1 MNKIINWK
9 LEKRKISELKP
20 YNKNPRIISDSGKQ
34 ELRKSI
40 NEIGFAQPINI
51 NLDNTILSGHA
62 RFEVLLEED
71 PNQEIDVYVPDRMLT
86 PKQEEAVIIRMN
98 KNIAGDWDFQKL
110 KSDFDLNDLLDWGF
124 SEHDIDMISNID
136 LPDVENYNE
145 GEKIGNSKELKCP
158 QCGFKLHTN
167 G

>member
-9 LEKRKISELKP
+9 IERRKVCDLKP
-20 YNKNPRIISDSGKQ
+20 YNKNPRIISDSGKD
-34 ELRKSI
+34 ELRKSF

-62 RFEVLLEED
+62 RVQVLLEED
-71 PNQEIDVYVPDRMLT
+71 PNQEVDVYVPDRMLT
-86 PKQEEAVIIRMN
+86 PKQEEAVVIRMN
-98 KNIAGDWDFQKL
+98 KNIAGTWDMEKL
-110 KSDFDLNDLLDWGF
+110 RSDFDLNDLLDWGF
-124 SEHDIDMISNID
+124 SDQELEIISNID
-136 LPDVENYNE
+136 GLDVDNYEDVE
-145 GEKIGNSKELKCP
+145 KIRNSKELKCP